1 MDKITRDGDPL
12 LRQVSTAV
20 PFPLSEE
27 HAQLAQDMMTYLVV
41 SGLAAPDML
50 VEIEGEAV
58 GEITGWQATQRIG
71 LARRRRWGRD
81 R

>member
-1 MDKITRDGDPL
+1 MTIRFTMDKITRDGDPV

-41 SGLAAPDML
+41 SQDEEENEKDT
-50 VEIEGEAV
+50 VCWYCRNYCNDCRYRSI
-58 GEITGWQATQRIG
+58 
-71 LARRRRWGRD
+71 
-81 R
+81 